1 MIDTPTFESFFEQQA
16 KGGSYYESQS
26 IVDQEMADEQEE
38 IDRILDESQNED
50 QYRRELYARMFGGKL
65 TARQYGVLM
74 KISADGD
81 QQDAI
86 NKIQEY
92 KTKMEAKDNI
102 RNAEET
108 VESFRRKMVLKG

>member
-1 MIDTPTFESFFEQQA
+1 
-16 KGGSYYESQS
+16 
-26 IVDQEMADEQEE
+26 
-38 IDRILDESQNED
+38 
-50 QYRRELYARMFGGKL
+50 
-65 TARQYGVLM
+65 M

-108 VESFRRKMVLKG
+108 VESFRRKMVLKGEWTEENSMSKIQDMFDDI